1 MNFLDVTLN
10 LDKNN
15 YKQYR
20 KPNDSPCYINKQ
32 SNHPPMI
39 IKEIPKMVNKRL
51 SRISS
56 DKEVFEETVHMYKDA
71 IKKAGHKHNFIFKEN
86 EVKSTKKKKN
96 LIYYNPPF
104 NATVKTN
111 IGKQFLLLIDKH
123 FKKTRKDNLHKII
136 NRHTV
141 KISYSCTSNM
151 ESLISSHNKKQ
162 IQKLRNR
169 RNTNKPEKN
178 VTADRKM
185 IAHFKE
191 IVILKKELFTKPP

>member
-1 MNFLDVTLN
+1 MID
-10 LDKNN
+10 N

-20 KPNDSPCYINKQ
+20 KPNDTPCYINKQ

-86 EVKSTKKKKN
+86 EVKSTKKKKKKN
-96 LIYYNPPF
+96 LIYYITPF

-169 RNTNKPEKN
+169 RNTNKLEKKCN
-178 VTADRKM
+178 CRQKDDCPLQGNCN
-185 IAHFKE
+185 FKE
-191 IVILKKELFTKPP
+191 EAV